1 MLYGGMP
8 SLLALEDE
16 KDKKDYLISLQ
27 RTVC

>member
-27 RTVC
+27 